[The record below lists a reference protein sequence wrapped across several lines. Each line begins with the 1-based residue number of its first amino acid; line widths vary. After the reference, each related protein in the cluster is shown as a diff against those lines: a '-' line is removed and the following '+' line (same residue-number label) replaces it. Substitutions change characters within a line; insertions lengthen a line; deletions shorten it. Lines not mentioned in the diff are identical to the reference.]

1 MALEYP
7 VCCVKAWR
15 LAGGAAPRKLASDA
29 MPRHHCSMRRLLIFT
44 AVLVAGCATAPPTP
58 QPQPT
63 PVVQVPPQRG
73 DLVGLTA
80 GELVQRLGTPAL
92 QIREGQSLK
101 LQFRAPSCILDA
113 YLYLPP
119 SGQGLERVTHVDAR
133 LRSGVDTDQRGC
145 VAALE
150 GA

>member
-1 MALEYP
+1 M
-7 VCCVKAWR
+7 R
-15 LAGGAAPRKLASDA
+15 
-29 MPRHHCSMRRLLIFT
+29 RHHRPMRRLLIFT
-44 AVLVAGCATAPPTP
+44 VVLLSGCATAPEAPKP
-58 QPQPT
+58 QPVT
-63 PVVQVPPQRG
+63 PVVQAPPERG

-92 QIREGQSLK
+92 QIREGPSLK

>member
-1 MALEYP
+1 
-7 VCCVKAWR
+7 
-15 LAGGAAPRKLASDA
+15 
-29 MPRHHCSMRRLLIFT
+29 MRRFPAFATLF
-44 AVLVAGCATAPPTP
+44 VAGCATAPEAP

-63 PVVQVPPQRG
+63 PVVQAPPERG

-101 LQFRAPSCILDA
+101 LQFRGQRCILDA
-113 YLYLPP
+113 YLYLPA
-119 SGQGLERVTHVDAR
+119 SGQGPERVTHVDAR

>member
-1 MALEYP
+1 
-7 VCCVKAWR
+7 
-15 LAGGAAPRKLASDA
+15 
-29 MPRHHCSMRRLLIFT
+29 MRRLLIFS
-44 AVLVAGCATAPPTP
+44 AVLVAGCATAPPPPKP
-58 QPQPT
+58 QPV
-63 PVVQVPPQRG
+63 PVTQAPPERG
-73 DLVGLTA
+73 DLVGMTA
-80 GELVQRLGTPAL
+80 SELVQRLGTPAL

-119 SGQGLERVTHVDAR
+119 SGQGLERVVHVDTR
-133 LRSGVDTDQRGC
+133 LRSGADTDQGGC